1 MNCFIRLKGEI
12 IIKNIF
18 KYILGY
24 CNCCGKYFKYPK
36 LYRENTMYNDEEM
49 NWHRECKSCFNKH
62 ENYWDECWKEYYS
75 GRY

>member
-1 MNCFIRLKGEI
+1 
-12 IIKNIF
+12 
-18 KYILGY
+18 
-24 CNCCGKYFKYPK
+24 
-36 LYRENTMYNDEEM
+36 MYNDEEM